1 MLNFSIDA
9 DKCTRCGL
17 CAKDCPT
24 SIIKI
29 KTGDYPYIPAEKERE
44 CFRCQHCLA
53 VCPPGALSIL
63 GRNPEQ
69 SLPLEGNLPDPLQ
82 LETLI
87 KGRRS
92 VRSYRDE
99 NLDPAL
105 LQQLLD
111 VAWHAP
117 TGHNACQV
125 RLTVIDDK
133 QTLASFRDET
143 YAGLARLVKSGN
155 LPAGKAFFAD
165 FVNLW
170 QKLRIDVLFR
180 GAPHLVVASAPRD
193 CASPLPDCLIALS
206 YFELF
211 AQSQE
216 VGTLWNG
223 LVKWAIDDL
232 VPELR
237 QRLQLP
243 SHHLVG
249 YAMVFGKPAIR
260 YQRTVEKGAANI
272 VRLKI

>member
-1 MLNFSIDA
+1 MLNFEIDT
-9 DKCTRCGL
+9 DKCTKCGL

-24 SIIKI
+24 SIIRMK
-29 KTGDYPYIPAEKERE
+29 KGSCPYIPAEKEKE
-44 CFRCQHCLA
+44 CFKCQHCPA
-53 VCPPGALSIL
+53 VCPTGALSIL

-69 SLPLEGNLPDPLQ
+69 SVTLKGNLPDPQQ

-92 VRSYRDE
+92 VRSYRNE
-99 NLDPAL
+99 NLDPEL

-133 QTLASFRDET
+133 QAMESFRDET
-143 YAGLARLVKSGN
+143 YSGLARRVKSGN
-155 LPAGKAFFAD
+155 LPAEKAFFAD

-243 SHHLVG
+243 SQHQIG
-249 YAMVFGKPAIR
+249 YVMVFGKPAIH
-260 YQRTVEKGAANI
+260 YQRTVEKGTANI
-272 VRLKI
+272 VRLKS